1 VGTAEFCF
9 FFYSLKDNFYIQLI
23 FYVTQYLDLNRIIF
37 YLNKAGGLSMLEDYF
52 SMAALFAVFLIAM
65 GAVWAKLN
73 NTAIVI
79 VIINLIICTLMLY
92 YHMDTIVDIRL

>member
-1 VGTAEFCF
+1 
-9 FFYSLKDNFYIQLI
+9 
-23 FYVTQYLDLNRIIF
+23 
-37 YLNKAGGLSMLEDYF
+37 MLEDYF